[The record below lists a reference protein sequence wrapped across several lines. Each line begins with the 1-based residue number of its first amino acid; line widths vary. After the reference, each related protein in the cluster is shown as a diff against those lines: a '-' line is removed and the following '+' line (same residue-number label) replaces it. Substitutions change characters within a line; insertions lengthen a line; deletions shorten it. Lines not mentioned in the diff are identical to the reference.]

1 MMYGYSNVALLSF
14 QTNERY
20 MFSRYENA
28 REPKDA
34 VLLVGFDDPER
45 DAFAAAFES
54 DGFDTL
60 DAEDGSAADDVIA
73 SDSVDLVVLDDRMS
87 RGGVITFCKKSSTQ
101 GGAPIILLAGTADET
116 DRIVA
121 LELGADKLLSKPIS
135 PRLLVAEARA
145 LLRRRHSSR
154 LSDRPAPAPDRNWQ
168 IDIITRDAISPAGRR
183 VALTP
188 IQTSLFGLFL
198 DNPGVVFTMEQ
209 IAARVC
215 GDDATPESF
224 RTLVSRLRRRL
235 EQGGDPAAIRNIRG
249 SGYVFG

>member
-1 MMYGYSNVALLSF
+1 
-14 QTNERY
+14 
-20 MFSRYENA
+20 MFSAWEN
-28 REPKDA
+28 RKEPNDT
-34 VLLVGFDDPER
+34 VLLVGFDAPER
-45 DAFAAAFES
+45 DAFAAAFDA
-54 DGFDTL
+54 DGLNTL
-60 DAEDGSAADDVIA
+60 DAEDGSAAEDLIA
-73 SDSVDLVVLDDRMS
+73 SDSVDLVVLDDRIS
-87 RGGVITFCKKSSTQ
+87 RGGMMTFCKKSSTQ
-101 GGAPIILLAGTADET
+101 GGAPIILLAGSADET

-145 LLRRRHSSR
+145 LLRRTHGSR
-154 LSDRPAPAPDRNWQ
+154 LSDRQAPSSDKSWQ
-168 IDIITRDAISPAGRR
+168 IDIVTRDAISPAGRR

-209 IAARVC
+209 MVARVC

-235 EQGGDPAAIRNIRG
+235 EEAGGDPPAIRNIRG
-249 SGYVFG
+249 TGYVFG